1 MSDYIDISLALD
13 DLPIPKPIVKR
24 RIARN
29 TTLFPDWF
37 AEKLYGNELLLILS
51 AFAIA
56 LTLAS
61 WSYGIIFFFA
71 FLVTWEIIYYI
82 AVRGTKPYWFLEVR
96 LAIIAASIL
105 GWLIGRELTGNDAD
119 KLDPL
124 LGRPKKNNDS

>member
-13 DLPIPKPIVKR
+13 NLPIPQPIIKR
-24 RIARN
+24 HIAKN

-51 AFAIA
+51 AFAIS

-61 WSYGIIFFFA
+61 WSYGIIFFFV

-82 AVRGTKPYWFLEVR
+82 AVRVTKPYWFLEVR

-105 GWLIGRELTGNDAD
+105 GWLIGRELTGKDAD

-124 LGRPKKNNDS
+124 LGRPKKK